1 MSDTAFRSD
10 PALYREMSVPHES
23 ADTANAAVQAFA
35 EDVAAARKKHRIRDV
50 LVVAQLG
57 VTCGETEKDAA
68 TSFSFG
74 DQGRIVELAAYAYG
88 AETEAQAE
96 WLSGLANWA
105 RGAIKT

>member
-23 ADTANAAVQAFA
+23 AESANAAVQAFA

-57 VTCGETEKDAA
+57 VMCGETEKDAA

-74 DQGRIVELAAYAYG
+74 DQGRIVEMAAYAYG
-88 AETEAQAE
+88 AETEAHTE
-96 WLSGLANWA
+96 RLSRLAC
-105 RGAIKT
+105 GATKK